1 MPVDY
6 AAPGVFTDLSAA
18 APELFDGLGGSPSD
32 LCAAVPGLF
41 IQPAEAESLG
51 WPPDRL
57 ATKQVRPAAEL
68 AATLWDLEPLP
79 LSRKRQPVARAVGTC
94 RHFAVLSVALLRRAG
109 TPARARCGFATYFQ
123 PGLALDHWIV
133 EHHDG
138 SRWVRMDSEV
148 LDQDVVVSPQDLP
161 DSAFLTGPEAWLAYR
176 QHAVDATTFGVD
188 GTENFGPSEIRG
200 NLVRDLASLV
210 KVETLPWDEW
220 GQMTAAYEGSTGPE
234 YDELLDRA
242 AHAMLADDPAAIEGL
257 SAHPDLA
264 APF

>member
-1 MPVDY
+1 MAVDY
-6 AAPGVFTDLSAA
+6 SAPGIFTDLSAA
-18 APELFDGLGGSPSD
+18 TSVLFGGLGGSPPQ
-32 LCAAVPGLF
+32 LCAAVPGIF
-41 IQPAEAESLG
+41 IQPAEAASLG
-51 WPPDRL
+51 WPPDRM
-57 ATKQVRPAAEL
+57 ATNQVRAAAEL
-68 AATLWDLEPLP
+68 VATLWELAPVP
-79 LSRKRQPVARAVGTC
+79 LSRKREPVTRAVGTC
-94 RHFAVLSVALLRRAG
+94 RHFAVLSVALLRREG

-161 DSAFLTGPEAWLAYR
+161 DGAFLTGPEAWLAYR
-176 QHAVDATTFGVD
+176 RNAVDATTFGVD

-220 GQMTAAYEGSTGPE
+220 GQMTAAYEGATGPD
-234 YDELLDRA
+234 YDALLDQA
-242 AHAMLADDPAAIEGL
+242 AHAMLADDPAAIEEL
-257 SAHPDLA
+257 AAHPVLA